1 MLSKS
6 SSVLFSILFIVFILG
21 VIAYLD
27 TAELQSN
34 DTATFLT
41 SVAVNEDTEET
52 IGDGDVNQSKEDPLD
67 SLIPNL
73 EYRLIETSLTKDGY
87 LLETYREFE
96 IYEDESGDILKSVPT
111 ANYEY
116 IRYTQ

>member
-27 TAELQSN
+27 TAELQNN
-34 DTATFLT
+34 DTSSFLT
-41 SVAVNEDTEET
+41 SVSANEDMIEET
-52 IGDGDVNQSKEDPLD
+52 LGDVNQSKEDPLD
-67 SLIPNL
+67 SIIPNL
-73 EYRLIETSLTKDGY
+73 EYRLVETSLTVDGY
-87 LLETYREFE
+87 LLETYREYE
-96 IYEDESGDILKSVPT
+96 LYEDENGNILKSVPT

-116 IRYTQ
+116 IRYKQ